1 MVKKNGYLL
10 FHFLKKKNPNDYHS
24 PDLYKACIYSSN
36 DIQSLS
42 LDSNCNILFEQTKKN
57 CKIVSIHFNGKY
69 WIVIGRHTDY
79 GANIY
84 YSKSLS
90 EPFINYSLDEYYDG
104 NYASLKLFH
113 KKSIFI
119 AHKNHYLYAV
129 FACDESPEKW
139 KSIQIC
145 DVTTKTPYFMSLFE
159 PNKTLFC
166 TSLTHDN
173 PLKVLVLWKKNLINL
188 ANI

>member
-10 FHFLKKKNPNDYHS
+10 FRFLKKKNPNDYHGFEI
-24 PDLYKACIYSSN
+24 YNACIYSSN
-36 DIQSLS
+36 NIKPLS
-42 LDSNCNILFEQTKKN
+42 LESNCNILFEQTKKN

-69 WIVIGRHTDY
+69 WIVIGSHTDY

-90 EPFINYSLDEYYDG
+90 EPFINYSLNEYYDG
-104 NYASLKLFH
+104 YYASLKLFH

-129 FACDESPEKW
+129 FACDESPGKW
-139 KSIQIC
+139 KSI
-145 DVTTKTPYFMSLFE
+145 
-159 PNKTLFC
+159 
-166 TSLTHDN
+166 
-173 PLKVLVLWKKNLINL
+173 
-188 ANI
+188 